1 MISKKTK
8 YAIKALLHLAKN
20 YGNGPILIAHLSEK
34 EKIPKKFLEAILL
47 DLRKQGILGSKI
59 GVGGGYYLIKKPA
72 EVMLSQVLRSIDG
85 PIALI
90 PCVSLNFYERCDD
103 CVDETICGIR
113 DVMTEVREAT
123 LKVLTGTT
131 LEDVLNR
138 ELKLDAS
145 TKKVAKKR

>member
-8 YAIKALLHLAKN
+8 YAIKALLHLAKH
-20 YGNGPILIAHLSEK
+20 YGEGPILIAHLSEK

-59 GVGGGYYLIKKPA
+59 GVGGGYYLIKNPKQ
-72 EVMLSQVLRSIDG
+72 VFLSQVLRSIDG

-103 CVDETICGIR
+103 CKDEITCGIR
-113 DVMTEVREAT
+113 NVMTEVRDAT
-123 LKVLTGTT
+123 LKVLSGTT
-131 LEDVLNR
+131 LEDILNR
-138 ELKLDAS
+138 EKRLNTS
-145 TKKVAKKR
+145 KKRTINKM

>member
-8 YAIKALLHLAKN
+8 YAIKALLHLAKS
-20 YGNGPILIAHLSEK
+20 YGEGPVLIAHLSEK

-59 GVGGGYYLIKKPA
+59 GVGGGYYLIKKPS

-90 PCVSLNFYERCDD
+90 PCVSLNFYERCAD
-103 CVDETICGIR
+103 CPDETICGIR
-113 DVMTEVREAT
+113 EVMTEVRDAS
-123 LKVLTGTT
+123 LKVLSGTT
-131 LEDVLNR
+131 LADMLKR
-138 ELKLDAS
+138 ESRLAS
-145 TKKVAKKR
+145 GTKKAFKKK

>member
-20 YGNGPILIAHLSEK
+20 YGGGPILIAHLSEK

-59 GVGGGYYLIKKPA
+59 GVGGGYYLIKKPGD
-72 EVMLSQVLRSIDG
+72 VVLSQVLRSIDG

-103 CVDETICGIR
+103 CVDETVCGIR
-113 DVMTEVREAT
+113 DLMIDVREAT
-123 LKVLTGTT
+123 LKVLSGTT
-131 LEDVLNR
+131 LEDLLNR
-138 ELKLDAS
+138 ELRLNLT